1 MADYTV
7 DNALHLSRIKYV
19 GTTINLLFKLKLT
32 SNYRD
37 KKCKPCSN
45 KNNRR
50 FTVLYMNMIV
60 GNDMRHQMDSKIMV
74 HLHYMYLT
82 PSHSRA
88 LCNATVNLFYG
99 GILVVIIIPNKI
111 KALLTL
117 QV

>member
-1 MADYTV
+1 
-7 DNALHLSRIKYV
+7 
-19 GTTINLLFKLKLT
+19 
-32 SNYRD
+32 
-37 KKCKPCSN
+37 
-45 KNNRR
+45 
-50 FTVLYMNMIV
+50 MNMIV

-88 LCNATVNLFYG
+88 LSNATVNLFYG

-117 QV
+117 QD